1 MKCKFGV
8 VVQPG
13 TTRDQKM
20 SGWRVYRP
28 RFLQENCIGDRAC
41 ELCCPDG
48 AVYRIEKRKYDV
60 DLDACKGCGI
70 CAEMCPVEDIVMEL
84 EETPAEEK
92 GRHVSEE
99 YTSRLSTEEQK
110 KKPPGAGA
118 GHGPGKASVGPGGDD
133 GGEPS

>member
-1 MKCKFGV
+1 MKNRFGV

-20 SGWRVYRP
+20 TGWRVYRP
-28 RFLQENCIGDRAC
+28 RFLQENCIGDRSC

-48 AVYRIEKRKYDV
+48 AVYRIEKRKFDV

-84 EETPAEEK
+84 EEEPAEEK

-99 YTSRLSTEEQK
+99 YPSRISAAEQQD
-110 KKPPGAGA
+110 KPPGKKA
-118 GHGPGKASVGPGGDD
+118 GHKKGTSSIGTGGD
-133 GGEPS
+133 GGDQS

>member
-1 MKCKFGV
+1 MKNRFGV

-20 SGWRVYRP
+20 SGWRIYRP

-70 CAEMCPVEDIVMEL
+70 CAEMCPVEDIVMEV
-84 EETPAEEK
+84 EEEERPV
-92 GRHVSEE
+92 GLHASEE
-99 YTSRLSTEEQK
+99 YTSGIDKAAGQGEKE
-110 KKPPGAGA
+110 PPTG
-118 GHGPGKASVGPGGDD
+118 GHKGGPS
-133 GGEPS
+133 

>member
-1 MKCKFGV
+1 MKNRFGV

-13 TTRDQKM
+13 TTRDQKKT
-20 SGWRVYRP
+20 GWRIYRP

-48 AVYRIEKRKYDV
+48 AVYRIEKKKYDV

-84 EETPAEEK
+84 EEEPDRAV
-92 GRHVSEE
+92 GRHASEE
-99 YTSRLSTEEQK
+99 YTSRISTAEIKGKPGKKPGGPRK
-110 KKPPGAGA
+110 KKSGG
-118 GHGPGKASVGPGGDD
+118 GKPEESP
-133 GGEPS
+133 